1 MVDFLKTY
9 NEPKQPGNTPKSG
22 FTINR
27 QNQLKIEKNSGFFR
41 LQAELF
47 SEKDEK
53 PQRTHSRR
61 RHMQIVYVFIFYI
74 FGKIVEN
81 CTFPPLEILAN
92 CRNKR
97 VYGNSQRK

>member
-74 FGKIVEN
+74 FGKIVEKLY
-81 CTFPPLEILAN
+81 FFLPL
-92 CRNKR
+92 RF
-97 VYGNSQRK
+97 